1 MRATAATSTFVG
13 LMVAVL
19 VGSAA
24 CAQDIAYDIN
34 QIQRALVIHGYNIGS
49 VDGLL
54 GRRSINSLAAH
65 SRFTAGGDGRADL
78 ASAAERV
85 DVSSAWACGPV
96 ERNLS
101 AQGHIYVDIV
111 PVARGD
117 TRRAPAAGAV
127 ASAIAVIFLFVLR
140 RRTTQIVQNA
150 SASFTGHVSISTN
163 IRLSPPLT
171 SKSSGAHPEVN
182 QPINPVTSNVQISPD
197 LTASI
202 AAHNAKVEKAIT
214 AKLAEDAGLSAVA
227 ATVNSENSN
236 NVLSPF
242 AKGGTQFIALKESL
256 AAHNATVRQ
265 AIREIRIRHV
275 ADIGDHSA
283 VGRRGK
289 RMELVSVE
297 IDADHPSAQRDR
309 QFRDGLADPLRR
321 AGDDDGFSFQRH
333 HILHDTL
340 PLSRTRMTSS
350 HFATTG
356 RVLSVDNV
364 VTDDN
369 RDRH

>member
-1 MRATAATSTFVG
+1 
-13 LMVAVL
+13 MVAVL

-78 ASAAERV
+78 ASAAERG

-96 ERNLS
+96 DRNLS

-127 ASAIAVIFLFVLR
+127 ASAIAVIFLFVRR
-140 RRTTQIVQNA
+140 RRTAQIVQNA
-150 SASFTGHVSISTN
+150 SVSSTGNVSIATN
-163 IRLSPPLT
+163 TQLSPPPT
-171 SKSSGAHPEVN
+171 SESSGAYPELN
-182 QPINPVTSNVQISPD
+182 QPIKPVTSNVQISPD

-227 ATVNSENSN
+227 AAVNSENSN
-236 NVLSPF
+236 DVLSPF

-275 ADIGDHSA
+275 ADVGDHSA

-309 QFRDGLADPLRR
+309 QIGDGPPYSLGH
-321 AGDDDGFSFQRH
+321 AGHNDHPPFQRH
-333 HILHDTL
+333 SFLHGN
-340 PLSRTRMTSS
+340 LSDLTDSRNGVTSK
-350 HFATTG
+350 
-356 RVLSVDNV
+356 L
-364 VTDDN
+364 
-369 RDRH
+369 